1 MALAKKD
8 AIGGNLPPFFKPE
21 NHGSDLALLI
31 EPLGVREGV
40 PGKFGPRDHVR
51 AKVSAFRTQESLDK
65 GQPSLEGVFEIN
77 ATVLARDLK
86 ELLEN
91 ARKAG
96 DSSPALIATLNHY
109 QPKGGGNKSW
119 VFRQPT
125 DVDYDKAAAYYEARE
140 AKMRAALSDV
150 PDF

>member
-8 AIGGNLPPFFKPE
+8 AIGGSLPPFFRPE
-21 NHGSDLALLI
+21 NHAADLALI
-31 EPLGVREGV
+31 FEPQSVREGV

-51 AKVSAFRTQESLDK
+51 AKVTAFRTQADLDK
-65 GQPSLEGVFEIN
+65 GVPHSEELVEIN

-91 ARKAG
+91 AKATG
-96 DSSPALIATLNHY
+96 DTAPALIAVLNHY

-119 VFRQPT
+119 VFRQPR
-125 DVDYDKAAAYYEARE
+125 DDDYDKAAAFYETRE
-140 AKMRAALSDV
+140 AKVQAALAEV
-150 PDF
+150 PSF